1 MNCARCGA
9 SLPAGGGACA
19 ACGGLAAT
27 MDDTQTGPMDAA
39 PHLPGR
45 FEPGQDFAGRY
56 TVIEAI
62 GEGGMGEVVKAL
74 DRKLGR
80 AVALKLIRPRALE
93 RASALD
99 RFRRELTLAQRV
111 THPNVVRV
119 HDLGEIEGALYI
131 SMEFVE
137 GQTLEDLIQSMG
149 QLSPRQ
155 TLGLARQIAAGLEA
169 VHAQSIVH
177 RDLKPGNV
185 MVDRGGHAL
194 VMDFGLAYQKG
205 SERLTRDGAVLGT
218 LAYLSPEQARG
229 LAVDARSDLFALG
242 LMMYEMLA
250 GRRPPGDGAPVPFG
264 VREDVLDCPP
274 PSRFAPDVSAAFDA
288 VVLRCLERD
297 PERRFGSARALID
310 ALLPLGDSSSGSGAV
325 PLRATSTRVPSRP
338 AAWALVGVGIAL
350 TLGLGVYLARDAREA
365 ERRPGSIALLPLR
378 YDGPAETAYL
388 KDLVPVVLGR
398 ALSGATDLRVAPFSV
413 SRGIAPEE
421 PVRATLQQLGVAWV
435 LKGEIAMAG
444 KEVRGRVQLFG
455 AGDEA
460 PRATTQLGGTPE
472 QVIGGIDALAAEI
485 AAQMGQRR
493 PPASAAAAPDTLA
506 TYLEG
511 LAFLEGWDREKSA
524 ERAEAAFRRA
534 VKADERFAEARA
546 GLAQALWRRY
556 TSDRDARLVE
566 EAGAEARRA
575 VSLGP
580 SLPEAH
586 LALGVVQL
594 GTGRSAEAA
603 ASFRRA
609 QELAPADDAVC
620 RRIAAA
626 YASLGRSDEAD
637 RLYAQAVE
645 LRPGY
650 WENWNDRGAFYVDTG
665 RLADARRMFE
675 EAVRLQPEGVAG
687 LNNLAAVHI
696 LDGHPADAEPLLKA
710 AVRLMPTASAH
721 SNLGFVYYA
730 LGRFEEAA
738 QQFRLA
744 AEAAP
749 GDFTYHGN
757 LGDALRQLGR
767 KQDANAA
774 YGRAVDLA
782 REALGVNPAQGE
794 IRASLAMSLA
804 GAGRCSEA
812 RPEARRAMAEP
823 QPTPTTAYYV
833 AIAEVLCGGRRAALE
848 AARRAIQGGVKADVL
863 TNRDLAPLLSDPELA
878 KLLGPTS

>member
-9 SLPAGGGACA
+9 PLPAGGGACA

-27 MDDTQTGPMDAA
+27 MGDTQTGPMQAA
-39 PHLPGR
+39 PPHLPGR
-45 FEPGQDFAGRY
+45 FAPGQDFAGRY

-80 AVALKLIRPRALE
+80 AVALKLIRPRTLE
-93 RASALD
+93 RTAAVD

-137 GQTLEDLIQSMG
+137 GQTLEDLGQSMG

-169 VHAQSIVH
+169 IHAQSIVH

-185 MVDRGGHAL
+185 MVDRAGHTR

-242 LMMYEMLA
+242 LMLYEMLA
-250 GRRPPGDGAPVPFG
+250 GRRPPGDGAPIPFG
-264 VREDVLDCPP
+264 VREDVVACPP
-274 PSRFAPDVSAAFDA
+274 PSRYAPDVSAGLDQA
-288 VVLRCLERD
+288 VLRCLERD
-297 PERRFGSARALID
+297 PAKRFASARELIEAL
-310 ALLPLGDSSSGSGAV
+310 APLGDSSSGSAAV
-325 PLRATSTRVPSRP
+325 PLRAAPLRLRPRPTALALLGAGVARV
-338 AAWALVGVGIAL
+338 VGVFVTRG
-350 TLGLGVYLARDAREA
+350 AREV
-365 ERRPGSIALLPLR
+365 ETRPGSIALLPLR
-378 YDGPAETAYL
+378 YDGPSETAYL
-388 KDLVPVVLGR
+388 KDLVPLVLGR

-421 PVRATLQQLGVAWV
+421 PVRSALQQLGVAWV

-460 PRATTQLGGTPE
+460 PRASTDLGGTPE

-485 AAQMGQRR
+485 AAQMGRR
-493 PPASAAAAPDTLA
+493 SPPVSSATAPDTLA
-506 TYLEG
+506 TYLDG

-546 GLAQALWRRY
+546 GLALALWRRY
-556 TSDRDARLVE
+556 TSERDARLVE
-566 EAGAEARRA
+566 EAGTEARRA
-575 VSLGP
+575 LSLGP
-580 SLPEAH
+580 NLPEAH
-586 LALGVVQL
+586 LALGVVRL

-620 RRIAAA
+620 RRIAAV
-626 YASLGRSDEAD
+626 YASLGRNDEAE
-637 RLYAQAVE
+637 RLYGRAVE

-675 EAVRLQPEGVAG
+675 EAVRLHPEGVAG

-696 LDGHPADAEPLLKA
+696 LDGRPADAEPLLKA
-710 AVRLMPTASAH
+710 AVRLLPTASAH

-744 AEAAP
+744 ADAVP

-767 KQDANAA
+767 KHEAVAA
-774 YGRAVDLA
+774 YGRAIDLA
-782 REALGVNPAQGE
+782 REALRVNPAQGE
-794 IRASLAMSLA
+794 VRASLAMSLA
-804 GAGRCSEA
+804 GAGRCAEA
-812 RPEARRAMAEP
+812 RPEARRAMGEP

-848 AARRAIQGGVKADVL
+848 AARRAILGGVKADVL
-863 TNRDLAPLLSDPELA
+863 TNRDLAPLLNDPELA
-878 KLLGPTS
+878 KLLAPTS